1 MSLYP
6 RAGTRRLGWAAHAGD
21 RTSFLHADG
30 RTRPGGPCDAAA
42 GGVKTLFIVWHSR
55 TGGARQMAQAA
66 ARAAATEPEIIVR
79 LQAATDTVPEDLL
92 AADGLIFVAPE
103 NLASLS
109 GPMKDLLDRC
119 FYPCLDRLNGR
130 PYAAM
135 ICAGSD
141 GAGAATQLARIAT
154 GWRLRRIAEPL
165 IANVSAQSPEAIL
178 AEKRLSELQLQPC
191 AELGATMASGM
202 ALGVF

>member
-55 TGGARQMAQAA
+55 TGGARPMAQAA

-119 FYPCLDRLNGR
+119 FYPCLDLRRKRWRGR
-130 PYAAM
+130 RHTARADR
-135 ICAGSD
+135 D
-141 GAGAATQLARIAT
+141 GMAPKADRRTTYRQ
-154 GWRLRRIAEPL
+154 RLRPVA
-165 IANVSAQSPEAIL
+165 
-178 AEKRLSELQLQPC
+178 
-191 AELGATMASGM
+191 
-202 ALGVF
+202 